1 MKRFVRPA
9 VVIILAAVLSLW
21 GRDAVR
27 KVAEHVFSSVAERI
41 ESSGED
47 FAAWEYDSAVR
58 KSEPEHR
65 AAWKDFPALTQT
77 GFEFSAAR
85 EVSPASRVRNF
96 SEERGGNNAGGARCG
111 FLRSGSFICTARP
124 ANFMMDRLFAPVGGA
139 LSGLSAAVS
148 LRRLRI

>member
-27 KVAEHVFSSVAERI
+27 EAVEHVFSSVAEQI

-47 FAAWEYDSAVR
+47 FASEEFDRAVR
-58 KSEPEHR
+58 KSGPEHR
-65 AAWKDFPALTQT
+65 VAWKDFPALTEA

-85 EVSPASRVRNF
+85 EVSPASRVRNV
-96 SEERGGNNAGGARCG
+96 SEERGGNNAGGTRCG
-111 FLRSGSFICTARP
+111 FLRSGNFVCTARP
-124 ANFMMDRLFAPVGGA
+124 ANFMMDRIFAPVSGA
-139 LSGLSAAVS
+139 LSGLNAAVS
-148 LRRLRI
+148 LRKLRI